1 MFYKGRNRV
10 FASAAVLLAFLMTFV
25 AAPAFADANDAVSV
39 ALTSDRDSYA
49 AGDEATFTLAVDNP
63 PRRDGGNST
72 SFISCQ
78 AWTKTADNVCQYCH
92 KGSLVAIDGRLSQ
105 RSYEGRDGSKRSIVE
120 VICDKVQF
128 LERKGSQESTS
139 ISAVAEPSAD
149 EPIESIDSAD
159 DDLPF

>member
-1 MFYKGRNRV
+1 MAINRV
-10 FASAAVLLAFLMTFV
+10 ILIGRMTRD
-25 AAPAFADANDAVSV
+25 PEKRT
-39 ALTSDRDSYA
+39 LTSGSNVCS
-49 AGDEATFTLAVDNP
+49 FTLAVDNP

-105 RSYEGRDGSKRSIVE
+105 RSYEGKDGSKRSIVE